1 MTMTPTSSLALA
13 AAAMLAAAIALSS
26 SPAQAFSINS
36 RASLIISTPSSS
48 SSALYNRSARRETEK
63 KKKRR
68 SPAFVID
75 DDEDDTPATAKSSG
89 GGAKSK
95 NEPILLGGGESG
107 YTYEIPDSS
116 KIPVATTVSSEL
128 PPKKSKLD
136 QELSGERIQEDGI
149 TGESVTSAAS
159 VIDMPLNP
167 GQSQPDVTTIVTD
180 PETGIARIQQ
190 GKYVMDKVTGKAVVL
205 SSLGPEYRLAQMF
218 PGVPP
223 EIRSKYRFDWSTVTV
238 PEMVSALREACTV
251 PLKNSSTGKE
261 WLGIPPHPQISNPA
275 VDFVLSNRDYLGH
288 RMKKTLGRL
297 KLRAQSR
304 FEKEEA
310 MEYRTLWKHF
320 LLLEDHISAPFRQIL
335 LNAEAKIGPNF
346 GNLDV
351 KSYCSGELYE
361 RTANYLVL
369 KSMVAHWEKKYNDA
383 MALEEIPDSEGM
395 NFMAQLY
402 TGDPK
407 RYLPDPPIIFRLNE
421 VSRIVVMAQKMC
433 KAFVDEAELFDDL
446 PPEVQF
452 VEKALSIQGGT
463 ALRKYM
469 LEEFCP
475 QNNVDA
481 ASLREGLRRLYQQMF
496 NMQLDPYGDLT
507 MTLWNLCVA
516 TSVGTEDARDPHEEY
531 IANVKGTKYET
542 NPGFF
547 QTYTFDHDK
556 NSLVRFLDSAKVIEK
571 GTAGSA
577 EDVTRQIQG
586 EAMQLLGF
594 KFGGSTPLN
603 PAVARKETA
612 ADQKRYV
619 VPEDRAIGRPH
630 MMGWLD
636 LLGKDEEL
644 TGGDKEDAMDGK
656 EVETFEADKWE
667 EVKA

>member
-1 MTMTPTSSLALA
+1 
-13 AAAMLAAAIALSS
+13 
-26 SPAQAFSINS
+26 
-36 RASLIISTPSSS
+36 LIISTPSSSSSS

-346 GNLDV
+346 GNLDI

-516 TSVGTEDARDPHEEY
+516 TSLGTEDARDPHEEY

-586 EAMQLLGF
+586 VSCAVVDIMQSRF
-594 KFGGSTPLN
+594 
-603 PAVARKETA
+603 
-612 ADQKRYV
+612 
-619 VPEDRAIGRPH
+619 
-630 MMGWLD
+630 
-636 LLGKDEEL
+636 
-644 TGGDKEDAMDGK
+644 
-656 EVETFEADKWE
+656 
-667 EVKA
+667 